1 MLLVGG
7 EVITEEEE
15 LPTDDGGTAVDED
28 ITEEDVSTP
37 EADNEA
43 AEVEDE
49 VVAGV
54 VSVAVTGQ
62 IVVDKATVTVV
73 RIVER
78 AGQLVI
84 VGAQL
89 MIVETKVV

>member
-1 MLLVGG
+1 MF
-7 EVITEEEE
+7 
-15 LPTDDGGTAVDED
+15 
-28 ITEEDVSTP
+28 STP